1 MPEAPTALA
10 DALSGRYRI
19 DREIGAGGM
28 ATVYLAHDL
37 KHDRDVAIKVLN
49 PGLAA
54 AVSAERFVTEIRT
67 IAHLKHPHILP
78 LFDSGTADGFLFYVM
93 PFIEGES
100 LRDRI
105 SRERTL
111 PIADVVKILR
121 ELSDALAYAHGA
133 GVIHR
138 DVKPD
143 NVLTSG
149 RHVFLADFGIAYALA
164 PADRATLT
172 STGTFVGTP
181 AYMAPE
187 QVASGQAE
195 SRSDIYALGALAYEL
210 LAGRV
215 PFTGS
220 PQHVVV
226 AQLTQAP
233 DPVLQHRAD
242 TPQSLADLVMR
253 CLAKNPDDRWQRAD
267 DLLPVLDALA
277 SPTTS
282 TSTIGERRVSRP
294 ALVYALA
301 ALLTIAVASGAWF
314 VATNKKA
321 ASPSLT
327 IGKIYRVTTD
337 PGLEL
342 DPAISPDGRAIAY
355 ASGFPG
361 QLRIY
366 VRQIA
371 AGRSVAL
378 TEETTTGSQRSPQ
391 WSPDGSRIV
400 FQSTI
405 PPVIRESLPKSMSLF
420 QVPALGGTARRLVAS
435 APALFAV
442 GPSWSPDGTE
452 VVFGGEGGIYLMSA
466 ERAETPRLLIAGDNL
481 HSPRWSPDGSK
492 LAYVRHGV
500 IFAYGEEMLGNVETS
515 TIFVFDVHTRRANQ
529 ITTGEFLNVSPAWL
543 PDSRTLLFVSNR
555 DGGRDV
561 FSVRLAADGARESE
575 PARLTSGLNAHG
587 IGVSR
592 DGKLLAYASYT
603 PSANIWSVDI
613 PPHGVASVKNAQQV
627 TFGNQKIEKLVVSWD
642 GQWLAYDSDRNGQTD
657 VWKLP
662 TAGGTPEQITKGPN
676 PKFVN
681 DWSPDGQE
689 LVIHTI
695 REGSHRDVLV
705 VSVDGTTTETV
716 AATAAEEQHAG
727 FRPDGNAI
735 IFDSGPALGGDYQ
748 AYISTRVK
756 RGQPWGQARQF
767 TSHGST
773 DPKWSPDGKLIAF
786 SAQGQLRTI
795 APDGTNER
803 VLVDSH
809 SGTDIAEATYPVWSR
824 DSRTIYFKGYDA
836 KRQSSIW
843 AVSIDGGLPHLLVRF
858 DDPAHQSLRREFS
871 TDGKRFYFTISGEES
886 DLWVMELTWNALYP

>member
-1 MPEAPTALA
+1 MPDVPPALVE
-10 DALSGRYRI
+10 ALSGRYRLE
-19 DREIGAGGM
+19 REIGAGGM
-28 ATVYLAHDL
+28 ADVYLAHDL

-49 PGLAA
+49 PNLAA
-54 AVSAERFVTEIRT
+54 AVGAERFGSEIRT

-78 LFDSGTADGFLFYVM
+78 LFDSGSADGFLFYVM

-105 SRERTL
+105 RRDQTL

-121 ELSDALAYAHGA
+121 ELADALAYAHAA

-172 STGTFVGTP
+172 ATGTFVGTP

-195 SRSDIYALGALAYEL
+195 LRSDIYALGALAYEL
-210 LAGRV
+210 LTGTP

-220 PQHVVV
+220 PQDVVV
-226 AQLTQAP
+226 AQLTEAP
-233 DPVLQHRAD
+233 DAMSERRSD
-242 TPQSLADLVMR
+242 TPASLADLVMR

-282 TSTIGERRVSRP
+282 TSPAPTGRP
-294 ALVYALA
+294 FPRAALYGLA
-301 ALLTIAVASGAWF
+301 AMVAIAAVSGAWF
-314 VATNKKA
+314 VTTNKKA
-321 ASPSLT
+321 AFPSLA

-342 DPAISPDGRAIAY
+342 DPAISPDGHAIAY
-355 ASGFPG
+355 ASGYPG

-371 AGRSVAL
+371 AGRGVAL

-391 WSPDGSRIV
+391 WSPDGSRVV

-405 PPVIRESLPKSMSLF
+405 PPVIRESLSRSVASF
-420 QVPALGGTARRLVAS
+420 QVPALGGTAKRLLAP

-442 GPSWSPDGTE
+442 GPSWSPGGTE
-452 VVFGGEGGIYLMSA
+452 VVFGGDGGIYAMSA
-466 ERAETPRLLIAGDNL
+466 EQTEKPRLLVAGDTL

-492 LAYVRHGV
+492 LAYVQGGFM
-500 IFAYGEEMLGNVETS
+500 FAYGEEMLGNVETS
-515 TIFVFDVHTRRANQ
+515 RIFVFDVRTQRTNQ
-529 ITTGEFLNVSPAWL
+529 ITAGESLNVSPGWL
-543 PDSRTLLFVSNR
+543 PDSRTLLFISNR

-561 FSVRLAADGARESE
+561 FSVRLTADGARESE
-575 PARLTSGLNAHG
+575 PTRLTSGLNAHG
-587 IGVSR
+587 ISLSR

-613 PPHGVASVKNAQQV
+613 PPGGVGSVKNAEQV
-627 TFGNQKIEKLVVSWD
+627 TFGNQKIEKLVLSWD
-642 GQWLAYDSDRNGQTD
+642 GQWLAYDSDRNGQVD
-657 VWKLP
+657 VWKVRA
-662 TAGGTPEQITKGPN
+662 AGGTPEQITRGPN

-689 LVIHTI
+689 LVIHSI

-705 VSVDGTTTETV
+705 VSADGTTTETV
-716 AATAAEEQHAG
+716 SATAAEEQHAG
-727 FRPDGNAI
+727 FSPDGNSI
-735 IFDSGPALGGDYQ
+735 IFDSGPALGGNYQ
-748 AYISTRVK
+748 AYVATRPK
-756 RGQPWGQARQF
+756 RGQPWGPAQQF
-767 TSHGST
+767 TKNGST

-809 SGTDIAEATYPVWSR
+809 SGTGIAEATYPVWSR

-836 KRQSSIW
+836 RRQSSIW
-843 AVSIDGGLPHLLVRF
+843 AVSVDGGAPRLLVRF
-858 DDPAHQSLRREFS
+858 DDPAHQSLRREFA
-871 TDGKRFYFTISGEES
+871 TPDGKRFYFTISGEES
-886 DLWVMELTWNALYP
+886 DLWVMELTWK